1 MKMTRQF
8 FIKVLFIVFLLIAI
22 NGTAQEK
29 SINLMPMPASII
41 WGEGKLPINRDFDI
55 SLEGSY
61 HDRIG
66 KEATRFLRRLDNRTG
81 RFFHQHK
88 VTGAKEAA
96 RLIIFIEKEGEVRLH
111 EDESYELSVSPQR
124 VLLRATTDIGAIRGL
139 ETLLQLVDAES
150 GNYYFPVVEIQDQP
164 RFAWRGLM
172 LDVARHYMP
181 LDVLFRNMDAMAA
194 AKLNVLHLHLSD
206 DQGFRFPSKAFPEL
220 IEMASDGLFYSHEEL
235 KKIIAYADQRGIR
248 VMPEIDVPGHATAI
262 LVAYP
267 HLGSKDTTY
276 QLERDAGIFD
286 PTLDP
291 TNEQVYDFLATL
303 FGEIAEVFPDPFFHL
318 GGDENL
324 GRHWDANEDIQAFM
338 RQHDLESNHDLQTY
352 FNIRLQKI
360 LANLG
365 KQVMGWEEIMTEQMP
380 KTAVIHSWKG
390 NWEGVPP
397 KQSLFEAARA
407 GYETVLSNGYYVDL
421 MLPASYHY
429 SVDPAP
435 ADADLTTAERRRI
448 LGGEICMWSELVIP
462 ATIDSRLW
470 PRSMAIAERLWSPE
484 DVKDVDDMYR
494 RLAVMNIQMEEL
506 GLQHLTARDVILRKL
521 AGSTDID
528 PLKTL
533 VELVEPMKGYTR
545 NPGGTMYA
553 SYSPFM
559 LWADAATAD
568 ARVARQF
575 NDLVDGYLNKDQEG
589 DGIREQL
596 SRWEKNH
603 GRLLPII
610 EASPVLLEIEA
621 LSASLAEVATIG
633 LEALDFL
640 ETKEFPKS
648 GWMSAS
654 RKALEQ
660 AAEEG
665 GRTEL
670 QIITGIAR
678 LVDQVE
684 ATAK

>member
-621 LSASLAEVATIG
+621 LSASLTEVATIG

-648 GWMSAS
+648 GWMTAS